1 MLKSLPALKSAS
13 AASIPFGPMT
23 PRPPLGTLCDWEE
36 IVDEG
41 WKTLLLGNGMSIN
54 VSSRFGYESLYKEA
68 TDPNFD
74 EGLSDNERAI
84 FDAFDTTNFEV
95 VLAKLRDG
103 ITLAEATGKGTKV
116 YRKRF
121 KEVQAALGRTVRHVH
136 LEWME
141 LPDETLALIKEALGD
156 YRRIFSTSY
165 DLLAYWAIVH
175 EDETR
180 YFCDCFWA
188 NDRNEFDPEDC
199 EVWSGYTPVYYL
211 HGALHLVVDG
221 SGVTRK
227 LVKEDGP
234 LLTQFGKPIEGD
246 PKARPLLISEGSAR
260 DKLRAIE
267 GNDYLARAYD
277 VLKEDANPL
286 LVFGHSLR
294 SQDRHLI
301 DAINANPDR
310 AVAISMVAGDEEKL
324 RDEQSRIWGKLRAK
338 EVYFYDA
345 ASHPLGL
352 SDLRVEDG

>member
-1 MLKSLPALKSAS
+1 
-13 AASIPFGPMT
+13 MT
-23 PRPPLGTLCDWEE
+23 PRQPLGTLCDWEE
-36 IVDEG
+36 IADLG
-41 WKTLLLGNGMSIN
+41 WRTLLLGNGMSIN
-54 VSSRFGYESLYKEA
+54 VSPRFGYESLYKEA
-68 TDPNFD
+68 TDADFED
-74 EGLSDNERAI
+74 GLGDNERAI
-84 FDAFDTTNFEV
+84 FDAFETTNFEV

-103 ITLAEATGKGTKV
+103 IALAEATGKGTRA

-136 LEWME
+136 LDWVD

-175 EDETR
+175 EDEPR

-199 EVWSGYTPVYYL
+199 EVWPGYVPVYYL
-211 HGALHLVVDG
+211 HGALHLVVEG

-227 LVKEDGP
+227 LVKENGP
-234 LLTQFGKPIEGD
+234 LLSQFGQPIEDD

-267 GNDYLARAYD
+267 GNDYLAKAYD
-277 VLKEDANPL
+277 QLKEKDDKPL

-294 SQDRHLI
+294 EQDQHLI
-301 DAINANPDR
+301 DAINANPIR
-310 AVAISMVAGDEEKL
+310 PVAISMVAGEEQEL
-324 RDEQSRIWGKLRAK
+324 RDEQSRIWGKLRTK
-338 EVYFYDA
+338 RVYFYNA
-345 ASHPLGL
+345 ATHPLGL
-352 SDLRVEDG
+352 PELRAEGS